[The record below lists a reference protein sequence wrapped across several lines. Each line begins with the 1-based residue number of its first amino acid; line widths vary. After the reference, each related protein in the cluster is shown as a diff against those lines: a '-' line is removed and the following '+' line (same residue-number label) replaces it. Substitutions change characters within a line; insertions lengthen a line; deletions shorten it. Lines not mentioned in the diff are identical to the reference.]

1 MRYKYFVL
9 CFSILILSLYL
20 LIKDSNICQA
30 QAQKAQTEVSANFLS
45 NFGDLLDDFN
55 DGNSINNWGYL
66 TYYGSGSGGSGN
78 VSYVNGGYEGKCLK
92 LDYNVQAANSFFW
105 YCSKLGDENL
115 NSYNGL
121 TFYVRGE
128 NGGEYFKV
136 ELKTKAIANQGGRS
150 NAHLYITDYL
160 DGGVTTNWQ
169 KVVIPF
175 KNFANITNFNYMK
188 ELTIVFE
195 EHQSGVNGSSKTGTV
210 YIDNIKFTNVAG
222 GFDVIRIDH
231 YGDKVG
237 ICALGGQ
244 VNCCKSGTGD
254 GSFIYTDVDGEYHN
268 SKNGLKITY
277 QNIPCGGG
285 NNWFSVYHIFGG
297 GADGWQKCK
306 CDFSDYNYIKFWV
319 KGGSNRPK
327 QLQVVLK
334 DSDGDGYYGYTSES
348 TGGNNPD
355 ITTSWQQFTF
365 PLSNVENNSDVDLN
379 KLVEISFTINEW
391 CTCSP
396 GSSTGTV
403 YIDEV
408 QFEK

>member
-9 CFSILILSLYL
+9 CFFILYL
-20 LIKDSNICQA
+20 LTKDSNICQA

-55 DGNSINNWGYL
+55 DGNSINTWGYP
-66 TYYGSGSGGSGN
+66 TYYGGGNKGSGN
-78 VSYVNGGYEGKCLK
+78 ASYIDEGYEGKCLK
-92 LDYNVQAANSFFW
+92 LDYNVEEPNSFFW
-105 YCSKLGDENL
+105 YCSKLGEENL

-136 ELKTKAIANQGGRS
+136 ELKTRAIANQGGRS

-160 DGGVTTNWQ
+160 DGGVTTSWQ

-195 EHQSGVNGSSKTGTV
+195 EYQSGANGSSKIGTV
-210 YIDNIKFTNVAG
+210 YIDDIKFTNVAG

-237 ICALGGQ
+237 ICALGGNQ
-244 VNCCKSGTGD
+244 GIFTGGG
-254 GSFIYTDVDGEYHN
+254 GSC
-268 SKNGLKITY
+268 SITY
-277 QNIPCGGG
+277 TNIAAHSYNYGLMLYYNTVIGFAG
-285 NNWFSVYHIFGG
+285 VWTKFGG
-297 GADGWQKCK
+297 GLSGNSGMPV
-306 CDFSDYNYIKFWV
+306 DFSAYNKITFWV
-319 KGGSNRPK
+319 KAKSDTENPK
-327 QLQVVLK
+327 DMIVELK
-334 DSDGDGYYGYTSES
+334 DDGGGKFTKI
-348 TGGNNPD
+348 TG
-355 ITTSWQQFTF
+355 ITTSWQKYELNLSNFKDWWGNPLDKSKIMEQCFTF
-365 PLSNVENNSDVDLN
+365 DDWR
-379 KLVEISFTINEW
+379 IS
-391 CTCSP
+391 
-396 GSSTGTV
+396 GSLTGTV